1 MGKASSTAITRRR
14 SPREQP
20 SSLVS
25 ISWTPHSATH
35 AGRFKNAHRCD
46 TTNARE
52 VLGLRRSRDGRCATI
67 RRCTPWCSL
76 WCLPRS
82 PPSSPQYHV
91 CWRVHRV
98 ITKRMKRLALVS
110 ARLRSATLG
119 GRWTVVPWANQ
130 WLRELERARERQD
143 TATERDVLRQRYGRF
158 LSANRAHP
166 QFGRAAPDC
175 EFCQGRGINDG
186 SRNPAEHHDWWQIGG
201 RWDGALGSFSEL
213 GSNVARLEDVP
224 ADLCP
229 AAVVTAEGD
238 WYEGPANL
246 PSNAEFRAPSD
257 VPEEERVALASWKHW

>member
-1 MGKASSTAITRRR
+1 MVPPTVPDLESA
-14 SPREQP
+14 
-20 SSLVS
+20 VS
-25 ISWTPHSATH
+25 RLLEGA
-35 AGRFKNAHRCD
+35 
-46 TTNARE
+46 
-52 VLGLRRSRDGRCATI
+52 SRDYETYEA
-67 RRCTPWCSL
+67 PCSCIGQVAFGDA
-76 WCLPRS
+76 WRQVDG
-82 PPSSPQYHV
+82 SSV
-91 CWRVHRV
+91 
-98 ITKRMKRLALVS
+98 
-110 ARLRSATLG
+110 G
-119 GRWTVVPWANQ
+119 EQ

-175 EFCQGRGINDG
+175 EFCQGRGINDV

-257 VPEEERVALASWKHW
+257 VPEEERVALASWKQLVASFADRYRGHLVVAVDCHS